1 MNGPPLGGNPV
12 QRKRDRKLKGVVQRF
27 LLIFTSFVVLT
38 TGVAAVF
45 LIQELES
52 QRRILLADERRG
64 VELLR
69 RVAVSDVK
77 AVISDLVFLSANP
90 ELHQMLENDN
100 SASRQKVAD
109 AFLAFCETR
118 AIYDQVR
125 FLDETGMERIRVNFG
140 DGQPYVVAD
149 EQLQNKAKRY
159 YFTDA
164 FSLEPGQVF
173 VSPLD
178 LNIERGEIELPLK
191 PMIRFGTP
199 VSDLEGRKRGIV
211 LLNYFGAK
219 LIESLDQASTGIAGS
234 TMLLNSGGYWLRG
247 LNPEDEWGFMY
258 PDRNDRTLAQR
269 DPDAWQ
275 DISVQDE
282 VQFSNEQGIYTFATT
297 QPLSEAMLSSSGA
310 GSAFEPSES
319 SFAGEKYYW
328 KIVSL
333 VPPDVLRD
341 RIGATLVRWMPFYG
355 LFVLLLGLVSWR
367 MVLGTTRREE
377 AEEKLQKAHRELR
390 TKVEEL
396 AVAKER
402 AEGADRLKSVFLATM
417 SHELRTPLNSI
428 IGFTG
433 VLLQGL
439 AGELNEEQRKQLSM
453 VDGSS
458 KLLLALINDVLDIS
472 KIEAGQLELT
482 PTQFDAADLIRQV
495 AKTLSPM
502 ADAKGLKIVIR
513 VSPNVSEID
522 ADRRRLEQIL
532 FNLTNNAVKFT
543 DKGQVSIEAQVVDEH
558 LQVSV
563 QDTGIG
569 IREEDLDEL
578 FQPFQQI
585 DASIQRRYEG
595 TGLGLSIC
603 RRLVDLMGGRI
614 WVESEYGVGSTFT
627 FWLPLTN
634 QHRQS

>member
-1 MNGPPLGGNPV
+1 MNGHPLGRNPI
-12 QRKRDRKLKGVVQRF
+12 QRKRDGRLKGVVQRF

-38 TGVAAVF
+38 TGVASVF
-45 LIQELES
+45 LIQELRS

-64 VELLR
+64 VEVLR

-77 AVISDLVFLSANP
+77 VVISDLIFLSANR

-100 SASRQKVAD
+100 SVSRQKVAD

-159 YFTDA
+159 YFADA

-178 LNIERGEIELPLK
+178 LNIEKGEIELPLK

-282 VQFSNEQGIYTFATT
+282 GQFSNEQGIYTFATT

-333 VPPDVLRD
+333 VPSVVLRD
-341 RIGATLVRWMPFYG
+341 RIGATLVRWLPFYA
-355 LFVLLLGLVSWR
+355 LFALLLGIVSWR

-433 VLLQGL
+433 ILLQGL
-439 AGELNEEQRKQLSM
+439 AGELNDEQNKQLSM
-453 VDGSS
+453 VSAS
-458 KLLLALINDVLDIS
+458 ATHLLALINDVLDIS
-472 KIEAGQLELT
+472 RIEAAELELAYGQVDVSALIQDVVRTLT
-482 PTQFDAADLIRQV
+482 PMAQGKGLDLIVGISPQV
-495 AKTLSPM
+495 GELYT
-502 ADAKGLKIVIR
+502 DGRR
-513 VSPNVSEID
+513 V
-522 ADRRRLEQIL
+522 EQIL
-532 FNLTNNAVKFT
+532 LNLANNAIKFT
-543 DKGQVSIEAQVVDEH
+543 EEGEVRIEAQIVDGN
-558 LQVSV
+558 LQVKV

-569 IREEDLDEL
+569 IKEEDMAKL
-578 FQPFQQI
+578 FQPFRQV
-585 DASIQRRYEG
+585 DDSFQRRYQG

-603 RRLVDLMGGRI
+603 KRLVELLGGEI
-614 WVESEYGVGSTFT
+614 WAESEYGVGSRFTFT
-627 FWLPLTN
+627 LPLTN
-634 QHRQS
+634 ERQQA